1 MHQVEKSDQSSNT
14 PLCLELTDFR
24 FVGAV
29 KGKQGSFVGI
39 DLRAEFQG
47 KNNGSVGGVRYFTTS
62 TATSGMFVPLGKAE
76 KVSTPPR
83 PAASHPR
90 SRAISGTAT
99 PGGFVTPVGRPRQST
114 TASTNTIRGQSPVK
128 TRFSP
133 GSTPGSITPKPNTR
147 PPAPTRSNLFST
159 PSVVPPRPAS
169 VASTCSSVSSRL
181 SQSMDSSLQIT
192 KLHRKIAALT
202 EELITLRDSHPL
214 LEQTLKSK
222 DKIVAEKDHALRLM
236 EIERQNQRAELEEME
251 RQVTQL
257 QGFLEERSPHNSSA
271 KIAGLEDSS
280 GVTGF
285 KTKLEME
292 ELRREIEGLKQ
303 DLSDRDSTIRQLRLS
318 PRSARVEDTKVR
330 ELEELVAAYKEEI
343 MALEQEL
350 EEARQQMKEDEIAQ
364 RGVVDQISV
373 LEGVV
378 ENMERGLISEKKLGE
393 RNVKRIRDLESQLKA
408 AQSRIEELERDDED
422 RMRRKH
428 TSVDRLPDSHPQK
441 RQTVQFLEQEVE
453 KWKRLSSLSADK
465 HSARRTSTGS
475 GGSGESPE
483 EVKGLKMIIEQLT
496 RENVQVE
503 SENRRLK
510 AKTGDS
516 TTTGEGALRE
526 RLDAADRER
535 EQLRSEVN
543 DLEGLLETKI
553 FREEELEKE
562 LEYLRMG
569 HASTAPLRRKSSS
582 SSNRPHSAT
591 PPQTSPPPP
600 PISEE
605 AAVDESL
612 WCEICEARG
621 HDILGCKAV
630 FGEKPATATLRASV
644 STLNGAGKVGM
655 GERRSVGYCENC
667 DRWDHTTEGIVT
679 TYPD

>member
-1 MHQVEKSDQSSNT
+1 
-14 PLCLELTDFR
+14 
-24 FVGAV
+24 VGAV

-47 KNNGSVGGVRYFTTS
+47 KNDGSVGGIRYFSTS
-62 TATSGMFVPLGKAE
+62 ASNSGMFVPLGKAE
-76 KVSTPPR
+76 KLANSR
-83 PAASHPR
+83 PATTTALTANYPR
-90 SRAISGTAT
+90 SRTTSGTST
-99 PGGFVTPVGRPRQST
+99 PAAFVTPVGRPRQST
-114 TASTNTIRGQSPVK
+114 TGSTNAVRTQSPVK
-128 TRFSP
+128 SRFTSISP
-133 GSTPGSITPKPNTR
+133 KTPGSITPKPNPR
-147 PPAPTRSNLFST
+147 PAVNSRSNFTT

-169 VASTCSSVSSRL
+169 VASVSSSVSSRL
-181 SQSMDSSLQIT
+181 SLSMDSSLQIT
-192 KLHRKIAALT
+192 KLHRKVAALT
-202 EELITLRDSHPL
+202 EELITLRDSQPL

-222 DKIVAEKDHALRLM
+222 DKVVAEKDHALRLM

-271 KIAGLEDSS
+271 KIAGVDDSS
-280 GVTGF
+280 VNVTGF

-303 DLSDRDSTIRQLRLS
+303 DLADRDSQIRQLRLS

-350 EEARQQMKEDEIAQ
+350 DEARQQMKEDEIAQ

-378 ENMERGLISEKKLGE
+378 ENMERGLIAEKKLGE
-393 RNVKRIRDLESQLKA
+393 RNVKRIRELEGQLKA
-408 AQSRIEELERDDED
+408 AQSRIEELERDEEE
-422 RMRRKH
+422 RMKRKH

-453 KWKRLSSLSADK
+453 KWKRLSALS
-465 HSARRTSTGS
+465 SERLSGRRTSTGS

-483 EVKGLKMIIEQLT
+483 EVKGLKLIIEQLT

-510 AKTGDS
+510 EKVTGTN
-516 TTTGEGALRE
+516 TTSGEGALRE
-526 RLDAADRER
+526 RLDAAERER

-562 LEYLRMG
+562 LEYLRLG
-569 HASTAPLRRKSSS
+569 HASTPPLRRKDSSS
-582 SSNRPHSAT
+582 SAHRPHSGT
-591 PPQTSPPPP
+591 PPTTSPPPP
-600 PISEE
+600 PVSEE
-605 AAVDESL
+605 AVVDESL
-612 WCEICEARG
+612 WCEICEEKG

-630 FGEKPATATLRASV
+630 FGDKPAAGTASKRSTTT
-644 STLNGAGKVGM
+644 TLNGNGKVGM

-667 DRWDHTTEGIVT
+667 DRWDHTTEGNYI
-679 TYPD
+679 PLLSFAS